1 MKKVNWLKLMQ
12 QIPNRV
18 QVSSNIYYEILWIDA
33 FREHDTMGETRHD
46 MKQIV
51 LLRNLSPKE
60 TVKTYMH
67 EIAHVFSDYYK
78 FSMTERQVL
87 FFEKCLTYTL
97 KNGNIFKSERRYDK
111 KRIKRKVS
119 KNSKKARKNTKRS

>member
-1 MKKVNWLKLMQ
+1 MK

-18 QVSSNIYYEILWIDA
+18 QVSNTVYYEILWTDE
-33 FREHDTMGETRHD
+33 FKQHDIMGEARHD

-51 LLRNLSPKE
+51 ILKNLSPKE

-67 EIAHVFSDYYK
+67 EIAHVFSDHYK

-97 KNGNIFKSERRYDK
+97 KSGNIFKSEKSYDK
-111 KRIKRKVS
+111 KRIKS
-119 KNSKKARKNTKRS
+119 KICKNR